1 MVNNPR
7 ELHGKRLLGYTLGNM
22 GIIINNMFIGTFLF
36 QYYVYTINLNSVLTS
51 IGISLQMIISAI
63 SSIIFG
69 LLADN
74 KKPGKFGKRRPF
86 LLYGL
91 PIWVFSSILIWMPPK
106 CPQNNSLFLP
116 TTLFL
121 WSIFIIRAI
130 SGSSILTVHISMLT
144 EQSQTHENR
153 EKIAALTTFFQI
165 IASIVALM
173 LPLIVQSI
181 LLDPEN
187 VKWWE
192 SSGKTVLLYIPFI
205 GIGFTLFG
213 LFSVIITFFSID
225 ESFHNKISLEIIQK
239 KVSFRSFIHQMGVPI
254 RDKKYRKYLGLRLF
268 DSISGRIL
276 GVIVIPFLTYTLLF
290 TGSKYYIYVAV
301 SFVSKILGFY
311 IWRKLLKRNSIL
323 KTYIICLIASIIAS
337 LAELLFL
344 IEFLSFEF
352 EVVLFIITMGTI
364 LGSMYG
370 FGLFTPPL
378 ASILVYEAAEKNKEL
393 HFDEAVSNISGAY
406 FGLSEFIISIGMSVA
421 SILTGW
427 ILIGNNSEN
436 PIIITLIISS
446 MGIFYSFSLYFLKQI
461 KIDKKYIEKVVISN
475 ELPKKEVIF
484 EE

>member
-1 MVNNPR
+1 MVNKPR
-7 ELHGKRLLGYTLGNM
+7 ELHGKRLLGYALGNM
-22 GIIINNMFIGTFLF
+22 GIIINNMFIGTFVF
-36 QYYVYTINLNSVLTS
+36 QYYVYTINLDSILTS

-63 SSIIFG
+63 SSIVFG
-69 LLADN
+69 IVADN

-91 PIWVFSSILIWMPPK
+91 PIWVFTSIIIWMPPK

-130 SGSSILTVHISMLT
+130 SGSSILTTHISMLT

-153 EKIAALTTFFQI
+153 EKIAAITTFFHI
-165 IASIVALM
+165 IASVIALM

-181 LLDPEN
+181 LHEPEN

-192 SSGKTVLLYIPFI
+192 SSGKILLLYIPII
-205 GIGFTLFG
+205 GIVFSLFG
-213 LFSVIITFFSID
+213 LFSIITTFFSID
-225 ESFHNKISLEIIQK
+225 ESFHNKLSLETKKK
-239 KVSFRSFIHQMGVPI
+239 KVSFTSFMHQMGVPI
-254 RDKKYRKYLGLRLF
+254 RDKKYRNYLGVRFF
-268 DSISGRIL
+268 DSVSGRIL
-276 GVIVIPFLTYTLLF
+276 GVIVIPFLTYSLMF
-290 TGSKYYIYVAV
+290 TGSKYYLYVAV

-323 KTYIICLIASIIAS
+323 KTYITCLIATIIAS
-337 LAELLFL
+337 FAELLFL
-344 IEFLSFEF
+344 IEFLSFEI

-370 FGLFTPPL
+370 FGLFNPPL
-378 ASILVYEAAEKNKEL
+378 ASVLVYEAAEKNKDL
-393 HFDEAVSNISGAY
+393 KFDEAVSNISGAY
-406 FGLSEFIISIGMSVA
+406 FGVSEFIISFGSSFA
-421 SILTGW
+421 SILTGS
-427 ILIGNNSEN
+427 ILVGSNSEN

-461 KIDKKYIEKVVISN
+461 KIEKKYIEKVVISN